1 MQQNINYQQL
11 TEKWAPLLDHE
22 GSDPIKDAHRRN
34 VTAVLLENQEQ
45 MLREENAFQSLTE
58 ASPTNSAGTGGFS
71 GSAAASRSCCWF
83 RPCVD

>member
-22 GSDPIKDAHRRN
+22 GSEAIKDQHRRN

-45 MLREENAFQSLTE
+45 MLREENNFQSLTE
-58 ASPTNSAGTGGFS
+58 ASPTTVSYTHLTLPTICS
-71 GSAAASRSCCWF
+71 
-83 RPCVD
+83 V